1 LTFTKHIY
9 VFLKRYFGTAKLK
22 NNMQNAIVFGA
33 TSGIGKQ
40 LAKFL
45 VRDGFTVVITG
56 RRQELLEE
64 IKSSNPEAYI
74 DKAFD
79 VQNIEKCQQVFQDIV
94 RELKKIH
101 LIVHASGIGYE
112 NPNLDWKKEQD
123 TIATNVLGATSIYN
137 LAFNVFKEQGFG
149 HLVSISSIAS
159 LRGNRF
165 SPSYFASKAF
175 QVNYLESLYFKS
187 KEINGGKVYITDIRP
202 GFVDTRMA
210 LGDDIFWMASLEK
223 ASKQIY
229 VAIKRKK
236 RRVYIS
242 KRWQLIAL
250 VLKIVPSWL
259 MKKVM

>member
-1 LTFTKHIY
+1 
-9 VFLKRYFGTAKLK
+9 
-22 NNMQNAIVFGA
+22 MQNAIVFGA

-45 VRDGFTVVITG
+45 VKDGYTVVITG

-64 IKSSNPEAYI
+64 IKSTNPRAYI
-74 DKAFD
+74 TKTFD
-79 VQNIEKCQQVFQDIV
+79 VQNIEKSKQIFHEIIS
-94 RELKKIH
+94 ELKDIH
-101 LIVHASGIGYE
+101 LIIHASGIGYE
-112 NPNLDWKKEQD
+112 NPELDWEKEQD
-123 TIATNVLGATSIYN
+123 TIKTNVLGATRIYD
-137 LAFNVFKEQGFG
+137 LAFNLFKKQGFG

-165 SPSYFASKAF
+165 SPSYFASKAY

-187 KEINGGKVYITDIRP
+187 KEIKGGKVYITDIRP

-210 LGDDIFWMASLEK
+210 LGDDIFWMASLNK

-229 VAIKRKK
+229 TAIKRKK

-242 KRWQLIAL
+242 KRWQLIAW

>member
-1 LTFTKHIY
+1 
-9 VFLKRYFGTAKLK
+9 
-22 NNMQNAIVFGA
+22 MQNAIVFGA

-45 VRDGFTVVITG
+45 VQDGYTVVIIG
-56 RRQELLEE
+56 RRQELLED
-64 IKSSNPEAYI
+64 IKKTNPKAYVI
-74 DKAFD
+74 KPFD
-79 VQNIEKCQQVFQDIV
+79 VQNIEKCEQVFQDIV
-94 RELKKIH
+94 SELKEIH

-112 NPNLDWKKEQD
+112 NPELDWVKEQD
-123 TIATNVLGATSIYN
+123 TITTNVVGATRIYD
-137 LAFNVFKEQGFG
+137 LAFNLFKTQGFG
-149 HLVSISSIAS
+149 HLAAISSIAS

-165 SPSYFASKAF
+165 SPSYFASKAY

-187 KEINGGKVYITDIRP
+187 KEIKGGKVHVTDIRP

-210 LGDDIFWMASLEK
+210 LGEGIFWMASLNK
-223 ASKQIY
+223 ACKQIY
-229 VAIKRKK
+229 TAIKRKK

-242 KRWQLIAL
+242 KRWQLIAW

>member
-1 LTFTKHIY
+1 
-9 VFLKRYFGTAKLK
+9 
-22 NNMQNAIVFGA
+22 MQNAIVFGA

-45 VRDGFTVVITG
+45 TQDGYTVVITG
-56 RRQELLEE
+56 RRQELLED
-64 IKSSNPEAYI
+64 IKKTNPKAYVV
-74 DKAFD
+74 KPFD
-79 VQNIEKCQQVFQDIV
+79 VQNIEKCEQAFQDIV
-94 RELKKIH
+94 SELKEIH

-112 NPNLDWKKEQD
+112 NPELDWIKEQD
-123 TIATNVLGATSIYN
+123 TIKTNVLGATRIYD
-137 LAFNVFKEQGFG
+137 LAFNLFKTQGFG
-149 HLVSISSIAS
+149 HLAAISSIAS

-165 SPSYFASKAF
+165 SPSYFASKAY

-187 KEINGGKVYITDIRP
+187 KEIKGGKVYITDIRP

-210 LGDDIFWMASLEK
+210 LGEGIFWMASLDK
-223 ASKQIY
+223 ACKQIY
-229 VAIKRKK
+229 TAIKREK

-242 KRWQLIAL
+242 KRWQLIAW